1 MLRTLYHDES
11 QLKLDISR
19 LAVSL
24 EVHAINSPPNVPG
37 RQHAQQV
44 DGGGQVKD
52 QNRDILWSGSIN
64 TSDDPVVVVRGSDN
78 VGERPQVYVFWKVT
92 VLLSQSPLRFCAC

>member
-24 EVHAINSPPNVPG
+24 EVHAINSPPNAP
-37 RQHAQQV
+37 RRQQV

-52 QNRDILWSGSIN
+52 QNRDVLWSGSIN
-64 TSDDPVVVVRGSDN
+64 TSDDPIVVVRGSESM
-78 VGERPQVYVFWKVT
+78 GERPQVYVFWKLT
-92 VLLSQSPLRFCAC
+92 LLLS